1 MQIFHNLLGKIAQAF
16 DRHRIPY
23 MIIGGQ
29 AVLQYGRPRLTEDI
43 DVTLGVDSSS
53 LPVVLKAVKEISL
66 NPRVQD
72 VNGMVIRT
80 NVLPLVERESGVK
93 VDCIFSFIPYERQA
107 IERANRIIVAGQT
120 VRMATIEDVVIHK
133 MIASRPRDI
142 EDIVGI
148 LNISGANIDRKYLF
162 RWLDSFSEILNRSL
176 LTEFENIENTFKR
189 Y

>member
-1 MQIFHNLLGKIAQAF
+1 
-16 DRHRIPY
+16 

-43 DVTLGVDSSS
+43 DVTLGVDRPS

-66 NPRVQD
+66 YPRVQD
-72 VNGMVIRT
+72 IDGMVKKT
-80 NVLPLVERESGVK
+80 NVLPLVEKESGVK

-107 IERANRIIVAGQT
+107 IERANRVIVAGQT
-120 VRMATIEDVVIHK
+120 VRMAAVEDVVIHK

-148 LNISGANIDRKYLF
+148 LNISAAKIEREYLL
-162 RWLDSFSEILNRSL
+162 RWLESFSETLNRSL
-176 LTEFENIENTFKR
+176 RTEFENIENTLKR
-189 Y
+189 